1 MRQFAF
7 WTVALLCSCSSKQEK
22 SSLTTV
28 DNDSIASKAISTD
41 TIADIGDKQNPL
53 YGIIYRDDNE
63 VLQLKD
69 FKEVGGSVMMDFTDN
84 LGNYKFGISEFLNN
98 TKHILT
104 FERLIK
110 EPDNPKSKF
119 KILDTLNIDV
129 ADQNGYVSYCKC
141 RQDTTFDYEIIA
153 LVTAEE
159 NKEFYDKIIKAW
171 RADTKTG
178 TIYPIRNLA
187 GINCVNPGYGAD

>member
-7 WTVALLCSCSSKQEK
+7 WTIAFLWSCSSRQEN

-28 DNDSIASKAISTD
+28 DNDSITSKVVSMDMTGN
-41 TIADIGDKQNPL
+41 IGDKQNPL
-53 YGIIYRDDNE
+53 YGIIYRDNNE
-63 VLQLKD
+63 VLQLKN
-69 FKEVGGSVMMDFTDN
+69 FKEVGGSVMDGFTDN
-84 LGNYKFGISEFLNN
+84 LGNYKFGISEFINN

-104 FERLIK
+104 FEQLIK
-110 EPDNPKSKF
+110 EPDKPKSKF

-129 ADQNGYVSYCKC
+129 IDRNGYVSYCTC
-141 RQDTTFDYEIIA
+141 RQDTIFDYEIIA
-153 LVTAEE
+153 LVIADED
-159 NKEFYDKIIKAW
+159 KEFYNKIIKAW

-178 TIYPIRNLA
+178 TILPIQNLA